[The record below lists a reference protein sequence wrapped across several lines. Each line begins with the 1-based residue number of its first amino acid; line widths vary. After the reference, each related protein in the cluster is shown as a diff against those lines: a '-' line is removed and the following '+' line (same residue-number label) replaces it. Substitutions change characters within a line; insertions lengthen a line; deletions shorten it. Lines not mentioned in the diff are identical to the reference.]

1 MLQMHKL
8 SYEVRSGQPLFA
20 GASLQLN
27 PRDRV
32 ALVGPNGAGKT
43 TLLRILAGELE
54 PDTGQVIRRAGLRVA
69 YLPQEPPRLEGL
81 SAGQRM
87 RAELARCLL
96 SDADV
101 LLLDEPTNH
110 LDSSARE
117 WLERLILRS
126 DAAMVVVSHDRG
138 FLNRIATRTAELQR
152 GMLRVFVGNYDS
164 YLEQRELAVRQQWQ
178 RYQTQE
184 RRAAAEAEA
193 AERRLRLSAKVAR
206 APEDAKQSH
215 DFYRAKAARVART
228 ARILKERSSMV
239 ERTEKPWQE
248 QPIPALDFSQ
258 VPRSEEIV
266 VRTRRLTKCYA
277 GRAVIDGLDWEVA
290 RGDRWALS
298 GPNGSGK
305 STLLRLLL
313 GEEPADGGELKL
325 GGKVRI
331 GYLAQEG
338 ENLPPGRTPLELC
351 LDAGQDETRARTM
364 LACLK
369 LPADKVLR
377 PVRTLSAGER
387 TKAGLAQLLL
397 SGANLLL
404 LDEPTNHLEIEAR
417 EALEQALV
425 RYPGTLILVTH
436 DEWLVKLVATHQ
448 LELRPLPV
456 SG

>member
-1 MLQMHKL
+1 MLQMHQI
-8 SYEVRSGQPLFA
+8 SYDVRPGLPLFA

-54 PDTGQVIRRAGLRVA
+54 PDTGRVIRRSGLRLT
-69 YLPQEPPRLEGL
+69 YLPQEPPRLAGL

-101 LLLDEPTNH
+101 VLLDEPTNH
-110 LDSSARE
+110 LDSAARE

-126 DAAMVVVSHDRG
+126 EAAMVVVSHDRG
-138 FLNRIATRTAELQR
+138 FINRIATRTAELRR
-152 GMLRVFVGNYDS
+152 GSLRLFEGNYDR
-164 YLEQRELAVRQQWQ
+164 YLSQRELVERQQWQ
-178 RYQTQE
+178 RYETSQ

-193 AERRLRLSAKVAR
+193 AERRLRLSLKVAR
-206 APEDAKQSH
+206 APEGAKQSH

-228 ARILKERSSMV
+228 SRILKERSSRV
-239 ERTEKPWQE
+239 KQAEKPWEE
-248 QPIPALDFSQ
+248 QAIPALDFSH

-266 VRTRRLTKCYA
+266 ARASLLTKGYD
-277 GRAVIDGLDWEVA
+277 GRTVIDGLDWEVA
-290 RGDRWALS
+290 RGDRWVLS

-313 GEEPADGGELKL
+313 GEERADSGQLRVGAKA
-325 GGKVRI
+325 RI

-338 ENLPPGRTPLELC
+338 ENLRPDRTALELC
-351 LDAGQDETRARTM
+351 LDAIPDETRARTM

-369 LPADKVLR
+369 MPADQVLR
-377 PVRTLSAGER
+377 PLRTLSAGER
-387 TKAGLAQLLL
+387 TKAGLAYLLL

-417 EALEQALV
+417 EALEQALAG
-425 RYPGTLILVTH
+425 YPGTLILVTH
-436 DEWLVKLVATHQ
+436 DEWLAAAVATHR
-448 LELRPLPV
+448 LELKPLVV